1 MVNDMSTAPTTTNT
15 LLKVILAVLLPPLAV
30 FMDRGMG
37 TQFLLNIVLTLIGF
51 WVIGIIHALIV
62 IL

>member
-1 MVNDMSTAPTTTNT
+1 MSTATPTSTNT

-30 FMDRGMG
+30 FMERGIG
-37 TQFLLNIVLTLIGF
+37 TQFFLNIVLTLIGF
-51 WVIGIIHALIV
+51 WIIGIIHALAV

>member
-1 MVNDMSTAPTTTNT
+1 MSTAPTTTNT

>member
-1 MVNDMSTAPTTTNT
+1 MSTAVSNQNT

-30 FMDRGMG
+30 FMDRGLG
-37 TQFLLNIVLTLIGF
+37 VQFVLNLVLTIVGF
-51 WVIGIIHALIV
+51 WIVGIIHALIL